1 MNDINWLPIV
11 AALIGGG
18 AAGAIIT
25 AIISTYRSRRQP
37 IGRRIDIVPVFR
49 QSNDSK
55 SLRAKI
61 AIAHENKINTFEN
74 LFLAEVQIVNRG
86 NSDLQEFIFGV
97 TLGKE
102 DRCIFVE
109 TIAPDRHHNNIQTTL
124 VTPDSPRSEIDFRL
138 SPFNRGDSYALKMY
152 VVIPADQ
159 MEPQEIK
166 LGSPSPVK
174 FIDMPTIVELLSNAA
189 LKVGPI
195 RIGVGWP

>member
-1 MNDINWLPIV
+1 MNNINWLQVV

-25 AIISTYRSRRQP
+25 AIITTYRARRQP

-49 QSNDSK
+49 QSNDSR

-86 NSDLQEFIFGV
+86 NSDLQEFLFGV

-109 TIAPDRHHNNIQTTL
+109 TLAPDRHHNNIQTTV
-124 VTPDSPRSEIDFRL
+124 VTPQNPQREIDFKL
-138 SPFNRGDSYALKMY
+138 SPFNRGDSYSLKMY
-152 VVIPADQ
+152 VVIPEAQ

-174 FIDMPTIVELLSNAA
+174 FIDMPTIRELLSNAV
-189 LKVGPI
+189 LSIGPI
-195 RIGVGWP
+195 RIGIE